1 MKQSRMLLI
10 ALAPFACWGAT
21 AEEEALQQQLDLLR
35 QQLIQQNQALH
46 QLQARL
52 EAVKAAGATTATAGV
67 GAGAAVASTQ
77 QDASRRTPEV
87 GRSTEDL
94 MIEQHN
100 VFDRALTVDVGLS
113 YQHYNRKDLALRGFL
128 ALDAIFLG
136 EINLD
141 RVRSDQWTADVI
153 TRYTLN
159 DRWQLEL
166 ALPYMFR
173 NTNYQSTGKENSSR
187 DFEEQSVSD
196 GGLGDLSLAIYYRVM
211 AESEDWPDLVWNF
224 RAKAPTGKDPYGIEI
239 NTSESGNLVTP
250 KELAT
255 GNGLWQ
261 LSTGFSL
268 VKTMDPAILFASLNY
283 GHSLKQDFDDIS
295 YQPGNQPGSIQLGD
309 WYEYGL
315 GRIRSQRTLQ
325 PLLQHQPAR
334 HHGVRAGVRRLCHGE
349 GHRLRCQRRQLWHGV
364 DLGHHR
370 QPLHGGQLVC
380 RAHHGCTGLHHRD
393 PLPLP
398 LLALSGPGQVDDK
411 KRGRHNASLFLLPP
425 ACLAGHR

>member
-1 MKQSRMLLI
+1 MKQSTVLLI
-10 ALAPFACWGAT
+10 ALTPFACWGAT
-21 AEEEALQQQLDLLR
+21 AEEEALQQQLDQLR

-52 EAVKAAGATTATAGV
+52 EAVKATGTTAVAAEGAT
-67 GAGAAVASTQ
+67 AAAPSQ
-77 QDASRRTPEV
+77 PDPARRAPEV

-100 VFDRALTVDVGLS
+100 VFDRALTLDFGLS

-141 RVRSDQWTADVI
+141 RVRSDQWTADLV

-166 ALPYMFR
+166 AVPYMYR

-187 DFEEQSVSD
+187 EFEEQTVSD
-196 GGLGDLSLAIYYRVM
+196 GGLGDLSLAIYYRVL
-211 AESEDWPDLVWNF
+211 AEDEDWPDLVWNL

-239 NTSESGNLVTP
+239 MTSESGNLMVP
-250 KELAT
+250 KDLAT

-268 VKTMDPAILFASLNY
+268 VKTMDPAILFANLNY
-283 GHSLKQDFDDIS
+283 GHSLKQDFDDVS
-295 YQPGNQPGSIQLGD
+295 YQPGDQPGSIQLGD

-315 GRIRSQRTLQ
+315 GVAFALNERFSLSFNINQRITLESSQGAEGFDMEKVTGSDANAASFGMGSTWAITDKLSM
-325 PLLQHQPAR
+325 A
-334 HHGVRAGVRRLCHGE
+334 VNWSAGLTTDAPDYSIW
-349 GHRLRCQRRQLWHGV
+349 LRFPYR
-364 DLGHHR
+364 
-370 QPLHGGQLVC
+370 
-380 RAHHGCTGLHHRD
+380 
-393 PLPLP
+393 
-398 LLALSGPGQVDDK
+398 
-411 KRGRHNASLFLLPP
+411 F
-425 ACLAGHR
+425 

>member
-1 MKQSRMLLI
+1 MKQSTVLLI
-10 ALAPFACWGAT
+10 ALTPFACWGAT
-21 AEEEALQQQLDLLR
+21 AEEEALQQQLDQLR

-52 EAVKAAGATTATAGV
+52 EAVKATGTTAVA
-67 GAGAAVASTQ
+67 AEGAAAAAPSQ
-77 QDASRRTPEV
+77 PDPARRAPEV

-100 VFDRALTVDVGLS
+100 VFDRALTLDFGLS

-141 RVRSDQWTADVI
+141 RVRSDQWTADLV

-166 ALPYMFR
+166 AVPYMYR

-187 DFEEQSVSD
+187 EFEEQTVSD
-196 GGLGDLSLAIYYRVM
+196 GGLGDLSLAIYYRVL
-211 AESEDWPDLVWNF
+211 AEDEDWPDLVWNL

-239 NTSESGNLVTP
+239 MTSESGNLMVP
-250 KELAT
+250 KDLAT

-268 VKTMDPAILFASLNY
+268 VKTMDPAILFANLNY
-283 GHSLKQDFDDIS
+283 GHSLKQDFDDVS
-295 YQPGNQPGSIQLGD
+295 YQPGDQPGSIQLGD

-315 GRIRSQRTLQ
+315 GVAFALNERFSLSFNINQRITLESSQG
-325 PLLQHQPAR
+325 A
-334 HHGVRAGVRRLCHGE
+334 
-349 GHRLRCQRRQLWHGV
+349 
-364 DLGHHR
+364 
-370 QPLHGGQLVC
+370 
-380 RAHHGCTGLHHRD
+380 
-393 PLPLP
+393 
-398 LLALSGPGQVDDK
+398 
-411 KRGRHNASLFLLPP
+411 
-425 ACLAGHR
+425 

>member
-1 MKQSRMLLI
+1 MKQSTVLLI
-10 ALAPFACWGAT
+10 ALTPFACWGAT
-21 AEEEALQQQLDLLR
+21 AEEEALQQQLDQLR

-52 EAVKAAGATTATAGV
+52 EAVKATGTTAVAAEGAT
-67 GAGAAVASTQ
+67 AAAPSQ
-77 QDASRRTPEV
+77 PDPARRAPEV

-100 VFDRALTVDVGLS
+100 VFDRALTLDFGLS
-113 YQHYNRKDLALRGFL
+113 YQHYNRKDLALRGLL
-128 ALDAIFLG
+128 ALYAIFLG

-141 RVRSDQWTADVI
+141 RVRSDQWTADLV

-166 ALPYMFR
+166 AVPYMYR

-187 DFEEQSVSD
+187 EFEEQTVSD
-196 GGLGDLSLAIYYRVM
+196 GGLGDLSLAIYYRVL
-211 AESEDWPDLVWNF
+211 AEDEDWPDLVWNL

-239 NTSESGNLVTP
+239 ITSESGNLMVP
-250 KELAT
+250 KDLAT

-295 YQPGNQPGSIQLGD
+295 YQPRNQPGSIQLGD

-315 GRIRSQRTLQ
+315 GVAFALNERFSLSFNINQRITLESSQGAEGFDMEKVTASDANAASFGMGSTWAITDKLSM
-325 PLLQHQPAR
+325 A
-334 HHGVRAGVRRLCHGE
+334 VNWSAGLTTDAPDYSIG
-349 GHRLRCQRRQLWHGV
+349 LRFPYR
-364 DLGHHR
+364 
-370 QPLHGGQLVC
+370 
-380 RAHHGCTGLHHRD
+380 
-393 PLPLP
+393 
-398 LLALSGPGQVDDK
+398 
-411 KRGRHNASLFLLPP
+411 F
-425 ACLAGHR
+425 

>member
-1 MKQSRMLLI
+1 MKQSTMLLI
-10 ALAPFACWGAT
+10 ALTPFTCWGAT
-21 AEEEALQQQLDLLR
+21 AEEEALQQQLDQLR

-52 EAVKAAGATTATAGV
+52 EAVKASGATPAATAG
-67 GAGAAVASTQ
+67 GASGAAVA
-77 QDASRRTPEV
+77 ASSQPDTARRTPEV

-100 VFDRALTVDVGLS
+100 VFDRALTLDFGLS

-141 RVRSDQWTADVI
+141 RVRSDQWTADLV

-166 ALPYMFR
+166 AVPYMYR

-196 GGLGDLSLAIYYRVM
+196 GGLGDLSLAIYYRVL
-211 AESEDWPDLVWNF
+211 AEDEDWPDLVWNL
-224 RAKAPTGKDPYGIEI
+224 RAKAPTGKDPYGIELI
-239 NTSESGNLVTP
+239 TSESGNLMVP

-268 VKTMDPAILFASLNY
+268 VKTLDPAILFAKLNY
-283 GHSLKQDFDDIS
+283 GHSLKQDFDDVS
-295 YQPGNQPGSIQLGD
+295 YQPGDQPGSIQLGD

-315 GRIRSQRTLQ
+315 GVAFALNERFSLSFNINQRITLESSQGAEGFDMEKVTGSDANAASFGMGSTWAITDKLSM
-325 PLLQHQPAR
+325 A
-334 HHGVRAGVRRLCHGE
+334 VNWSAGLTTDAPDYSIG
-349 GHRLRCQRRQLWHGV
+349 LRFPYR
-364 DLGHHR
+364 
-370 QPLHGGQLVC
+370 
-380 RAHHGCTGLHHRD
+380 
-393 PLPLP
+393 
-398 LLALSGPGQVDDK
+398 
-411 KRGRHNASLFLLPP
+411 F
-425 ACLAGHR
+425 

>member
-1 MKQSRMLLI
+1 MKQSTVLLI
-10 ALAPFACWGAT
+10 ALTPFACWGAT
-21 AEEEALQQQLDLLR
+21 AEEEALQQQLDQLR

-52 EAVKAAGATTATAGV
+52 EAVKATGATTVAAEGAAATAPSQPDP
-67 GAGAAVASTQ
+67 A
-77 QDASRRTPEV
+77 RRAPEV

-100 VFDRALTVDVGLS
+100 VFDRALTLDFGLS

-141 RVRSDQWTADVI
+141 RVRSDQWTADLV

-166 ALPYMFR
+166 AVPYMYR

-187 DFEEQSVSD
+187 EFEEQTVSD
-196 GGLGDLSLAIYYRVM
+196 GGLGDLSLAIYYRVL
-211 AESEDWPDLVWNF
+211 AEDEDWPDLVWNL

-239 NTSESGNLVTP
+239 MTSESGNLMVP
-250 KELAT
+250 KDLAT

-268 VKTMDPAILFASLNY
+268 VKTMDPAILFANLNY
-283 GHSLKQDFDDIS
+283 GHSLKQDFDDVS
-295 YQPGNQPGSIQLGD
+295 YQPGDQPGSIQLGD

-315 GRIRSQRTLQ
+315 GVAFALNERFSLSFNINQRITLESSQGAEGFDMEKVTGSDANAASFGMGSTWAITDKLSM
-325 PLLQHQPAR
+325 A
-334 HHGVRAGVRRLCHGE
+334 VNWSAGLTTDAPDYSIG
-349 GHRLRCQRRQLWHGV
+349 LRFPYR
-364 DLGHHR
+364 
-370 QPLHGGQLVC
+370 
-380 RAHHGCTGLHHRD
+380 
-393 PLPLP
+393 
-398 LLALSGPGQVDDK
+398 
-411 KRGRHNASLFLLPP
+411 F
-425 ACLAGHR
+425 

>member
-1 MKQSRMLLI
+1 MKQSTMLLI
-10 ALAPFACWGAT
+10 ALTPFTCWGAT
-21 AEEEALQQQLDLLR
+21 AEEEALQQQLDQLR

-52 EAVKAAGATTATAGV
+52 EAVKASGATPAATAG
-67 GAGAAVASTQ
+67 GASGAAVA
-77 QDASRRTPEV
+77 ASSQPDTTRRTPEV

-100 VFDRALTVDVGLS
+100 VFDRALTLDFGLS

-141 RVRSDQWTADVI
+141 RVRSDQWTADLV

-166 ALPYMFR
+166 AVPYMYR

-196 GGLGDLSLAIYYRVM
+196 GGLGDLSLAIYYRVL
-211 AESEDWPDLVWNF
+211 AEDEDWPDLVWNL
-224 RAKAPTGKDPYGIEI
+224 RAKAPTGKDPYGIELI
-239 NTSESGNLVTP
+239 TSESGNLMVP

-268 VKTMDPAILFASLNY
+268 VKTLDPAILFANLNY
-283 GHSLKQDFDDIS
+283 GHSLKQDFDDVS
-295 YQPGNQPGSIQLGD
+295 YQPGDQPGSIQLGD

-315 GRIRSQRTLQ
+315 GVAFALNERFSLSFNINQRITLESSQGAEGFDMEKVTGSDANAASFGMGSTWAITDKLSM
-325 PLLQHQPAR
+325 A
-334 HHGVRAGVRRLCHGE
+334 VNWSAGLTTDAPDYSIG
-349 GHRLRCQRRQLWHGV
+349 LRFPYR
-364 DLGHHR
+364 
-370 QPLHGGQLVC
+370 
-380 RAHHGCTGLHHRD
+380 
-393 PLPLP
+393 
-398 LLALSGPGQVDDK
+398 
-411 KRGRHNASLFLLPP
+411 F
-425 ACLAGHR
+425 

>member
-1 MKQSRMLLI
+1 MKQSTMLLI
-10 ALAPFACWGAT
+10 ALTPFTCWGAT
-21 AEEEALQQQLDLLR
+21 AEEEALQQQLDQLR

-52 EAVKAAGATTATAGV
+52 EAVKASGATPAATAG
-67 GAGAAVASTQ
+67 GASGAAVA
-77 QDASRRTPEV
+77 ASSQPDTARRTPEV

-100 VFDRALTVDVGLS
+100 VFDRALTLDFGLS

-141 RVRSDQWTADVI
+141 RVRSDQWTADLV

-166 ALPYMFR
+166 AVPYMYR

-196 GGLGDLSLAIYYRVM
+196 GGLGDLSLAIYYRVL
-211 AESEDWPDLVWNF
+211 AEDEDWPDLVWNL
-224 RAKAPTGKDPYGIEI
+224 RAKAPTGKDPYGIELM
-239 NTSESGNLVTP
+239 TSESGNLMVP

-268 VKTMDPAILFASLNY
+268 VKTLDPAILFANLNY
-283 GHSLKQDFDDIS
+283 GHSLKQDFDDVS
-295 YQPGNQPGSIQLGD
+295 YQPGDQPGSIQLGD

-315 GRIRSQRTLQ
+315 GVAFALNERFSLSFNINQRITLESSQGAEGFDMEKVTGSDANAASFGMGSTWAITDKLSM
-325 PLLQHQPAR
+325 A
-334 HHGVRAGVRRLCHGE
+334 VNWSAGLTTDAPDYSLG
-349 GHRLRCQRRQLWHGV
+349 LRFPYR
-364 DLGHHR
+364 
-370 QPLHGGQLVC
+370 
-380 RAHHGCTGLHHRD
+380 
-393 PLPLP
+393 
-398 LLALSGPGQVDDK
+398 
-411 KRGRHNASLFLLPP
+411 F
-425 ACLAGHR
+425 

>member
-1 MKQSRMLLI
+1 MKQSTVLLI
-10 ALAPFACWGAT
+10 ALTPFACWGAT
-21 AEEEALQQQLDLLR
+21 AEEEALQQQLDQLR

-52 EAVKAAGATTATAGV
+52 EAVKATGTTAVAAEGAT
-67 GAGAAVASTQ
+67 AAAPSQ
-77 QDASRRTPEV
+77 PDPARRAPEV

-100 VFDRALTVDVGLS
+100 VFDRALTLDFGLS

-141 RVRSDQWTADVI
+141 RVRSDQWTADLV

-166 ALPYMFR
+166 AVPYMYR

-187 DFEEQSVSD
+187 EFEEQTVSD
-196 GGLGDLSLAIYYRVM
+196 GGLGDLSLAIYYRVL
-211 AESEDWPDLVWNF
+211 AEDEDWPDLVWNL
-224 RAKAPTGKDPYGIEI
+224 RAKAPAGKDPYRIEI
-239 NTSESGNLVTP
+239 ITSESGNLMVP
-250 KELAT
+250 KDLAT

-268 VKTMDPAILFASLNY
+268 VKTMDPAILFANLNY
-283 GHSLKQDFDDIS
+283 GHSLKQDFDDVS
-295 YQPGNQPGSIQLGD
+295 YQPGDQPGSIQLGD

-315 GRIRSQRTLQ
+315 GVAFALNERFSLSFNINQRITLESSQGAEGFDMEKVTGSDANAASFGMGSTWAITDKLSM
-325 PLLQHQPAR
+325 A
-334 HHGVRAGVRRLCHGE
+334 VNWSAGLTTDAPDYNIG
-349 GHRLRCQRRQLWHGV
+349 LRFPYR
-364 DLGHHR
+364 
-370 QPLHGGQLVC
+370 
-380 RAHHGCTGLHHRD
+380 
-393 PLPLP
+393 
-398 LLALSGPGQVDDK
+398 
-411 KRGRHNASLFLLPP
+411 F
-425 ACLAGHR
+425 

>member
-1 MKQSRMLLI
+1 MKQSTMLLI
-10 ALAPFACWGAT
+10 ALTPFTCWGAT
-21 AEEEALQQQLDLLR
+21 AEEEALQQQLDQLR

-52 EAVKAAGATTATAGV
+52 EAVKASGATPAATAG
-67 GAGAAVASTQ
+67 GASGAAVA
-77 QDASRRTPEV
+77 ASSQPDTARRTPEV

-100 VFDRALTVDVGLS
+100 VFDRALTLDFGLS

-141 RVRSDQWTADVI
+141 RVRSDQWTADLV

-166 ALPYMFR
+166 AVPYMYR

-196 GGLGDLSLAIYYRVM
+196 GGLGDLSLAIYYRVL
-211 AESEDWPDLVWNF
+211 AEDEDWPDLVWNL

-239 NTSESGNLVTP
+239 MTSESGNLMVP
-250 KELAT
+250 KDLAT

-268 VKTMDPAILFASLNY
+268 VKTLDPAILFANLNY
-283 GHSLKQDFDDIS
+283 GHSLKQDFDDVS
-295 YQPGNQPGSIQLGD
+295 YQPGDQPGSIQLGD

-315 GRIRSQRTLQ
+315 GVAFALNERFSLSFNINQRITLESSQGAEGFDMEKVTGSDANAASFGMGSTWAITDKLSM
-325 PLLQHQPAR
+325 A
-334 HHGVRAGVRRLCHGE
+334 VNWSAGLTTDAPDYSIG
-349 GHRLRCQRRQLWHGV
+349 LRFPYR
-364 DLGHHR
+364 
-370 QPLHGGQLVC
+370 
-380 RAHHGCTGLHHRD
+380 
-393 PLPLP
+393 
-398 LLALSGPGQVDDK
+398 
-411 KRGRHNASLFLLPP
+411 F
-425 ACLAGHR
+425 

>member
-1 MKQSRMLLI
+1 MKQSTMLLI
-10 ALAPFACWGAT
+10 ALTPFACWGAT
-21 AEEEALQQQLDLLR
+21 AEEEALQQQLDQLR

-52 EAVKAAGATTATAGV
+52 EAVKATGATTVAAE
-67 GAGAAVASTQ
+67 GAAAAAPSQ
-77 QDASRRTPEV
+77 PDPARRAPEV

-100 VFDRALTVDVGLS
+100 VFDRALTLDFGLS

-141 RVRSDQWTADVI
+141 RVRSDQWTADLV

-166 ALPYMFR
+166 AVPYMYR

-187 DFEEQSVSD
+187 EFEEQTVSD
-196 GGLGDLSLAIYYRVM
+196 GGLGDLSLAIYYRVL
-211 AESEDWPDLVWNF
+211 AEDEDWPDLVWNL

-239 NTSESGNLVTP
+239 MTSESGNLMVP
-250 KELAT
+250 KDLAT

-268 VKTMDPAILFASLNY
+268 VKTMDPAILFANLNY
-283 GHSLKQDFDDIS
+283 GHSLKQDFDDVS
-295 YQPGNQPGSIQLGD
+295 YQPGDQPGSIQLGD

-315 GRIRSQRTLQ
+315 GVAFALNERFSLSFNINQRITLESSQGAEGFDMEKVTGSDANAASFGMGSTWAITDKLSM
-325 PLLQHQPAR
+325 A
-334 HHGVRAGVRRLCHGE
+334 VNWSAGLTTDAPDYSIG
-349 GHRLRCQRRQLWHGV
+349 LRFPYR
-364 DLGHHR
+364 
-370 QPLHGGQLVC
+370 
-380 RAHHGCTGLHHRD
+380 
-393 PLPLP
+393 
-398 LLALSGPGQVDDK
+398 
-411 KRGRHNASLFLLPP
+411 F
-425 ACLAGHR
+425 

>member
-1 MKQSRMLLI
+1 MKQSTVLLI
-10 ALAPFACWGAT
+10 ALTPFACWGAT
-21 AEEEALQQQLDLLR
+21 AEEEALQQQLDQLR

-52 EAVKAAGATTATAGV
+52 EAVKATGTTAVA
-67 GAGAAVASTQ
+67 AEGAAAAAPSQ
-77 QDASRRTPEV
+77 PDPARRAPEV

-100 VFDRALTVDVGLS
+100 VFDRALTLDFGLS

-141 RVRSDQWTADVI
+141 RVRSDQWTADLV

-166 ALPYMFR
+166 AVPYMYR

-187 DFEEQSVSD
+187 EFEEQTVSD
-196 GGLGDLSLAIYYRVM
+196 GGLGDLSLAIYYRVL
-211 AESEDWPDLVWNF
+211 AEDEDWPDLVWNL

-239 NTSESGNLVTP
+239 MTSESGNLMVP
-250 KELAT
+250 KDLAT

-268 VKTMDPAILFASLNY
+268 VKTMDPAILFANLNY
-283 GHSLKQDFDDIS
+283 GHSLKQDFDDVS
-295 YQPGNQPGSIQLGD
+295 YQPGDQPGSIQLGD

-315 GRIRSQRTLQ
+315 GVAFALNERFSLSFNINQRITLESSQGAEGFDMEKVTGSDANAASFGMGSTWAITDKLSM
-325 PLLQHQPAR
+325 A
-334 HHGVRAGVRRLCHGE
+334 VNWSAGLTTDAPDYNIG
-349 GHRLRCQRRQLWHGV
+349 LRFPYR
-364 DLGHHR
+364 
-370 QPLHGGQLVC
+370 
-380 RAHHGCTGLHHRD
+380 
-393 PLPLP
+393 
-398 LLALSGPGQVDDK
+398 
-411 KRGRHNASLFLLPP
+411 F
-425 ACLAGHR
+425 

>member
-1 MKQSRMLLI
+1 MKQSTMLLI
-10 ALAPFACWGAT
+10 ALTPFTCWGAT
-21 AEEEALQQQLDLLR
+21 AEEEALQQQLDQLR

-52 EAVKAAGATTATAGV
+52 EAVKASGATPAATAG
-67 GAGAAVASTQ
+67 GASGAAVA
-77 QDASRRTPEV
+77 ASSQPDTARRTPEV

-100 VFDRALTVDVGLS
+100 VFDRALTLDFGLS

-141 RVRSDQWTADVI
+141 RVRSDQWTADLV

-166 ALPYMFR
+166 AVPYMYR

-196 GGLGDLSLAIYYRVM
+196 GGLGDLSLAIYYRVL
-211 AESEDWPDLVWNF
+211 AEDEDWPDLVWNL
-224 RAKAPTGKDPYGIEI
+224 RAKAPTGKDPYGIELI
-239 NTSESGNLVTP
+239 TSESGNLMVP

-268 VKTMDPAILFASLNY
+268 VKTLDPAILFANLNY
-283 GHSLKQDFDDIS
+283 GHSLKQDFDDVS
-295 YQPGNQPGSIQLGD
+295 YQPGDQPGSIQLGD

-315 GRIRSQRTLQ
+315 GVAFALNERFSLSFNINQRITLESSQGAEGFDMEKVTGSDANAASFGMGSTWAISDNLSM
-325 PLLQHQPAR
+325 A
-334 HHGVRAGVRRLCHGE
+334 VNWSAGLTTDAPDYSIG
-349 GHRLRCQRRQLWHGV
+349 LRFPYR
-364 DLGHHR
+364 
-370 QPLHGGQLVC
+370 
-380 RAHHGCTGLHHRD
+380 
-393 PLPLP
+393 
-398 LLALSGPGQVDDK
+398 
-411 KRGRHNASLFLLPP
+411 F
-425 ACLAGHR
+425 

>member
-1 MKQSRMLLI
+1 MKQSTVLLI
-10 ALAPFACWGAT
+10 ALTPFACWGAT
-21 AEEEALQQQLDLLR
+21 AEEEALQQQLDQLR

-52 EAVKAAGATTATAGV
+52 EAVKATGTTAVA
-67 GAGAAVASTQ
+67 AEGAAAAAPSQ
-77 QDASRRTPEV
+77 PDPARRAPEV

-100 VFDRALTVDVGLS
+100 VFDRALTLDFGLS

-141 RVRSDQWTADVI
+141 RVRSDQWTADLV
-153 TRYTLN
+153 TRYTLT

-166 ALPYMFR
+166 AVPYMYR

-187 DFEEQSVSD
+187 EFEEQTVSD
-196 GGLGDLSLAIYYRVM
+196 GGLGDLSLAIYYRVL
-211 AESEDWPDLVWNF
+211 AEDEDWPDLVWNL

-239 NTSESGNLVTP
+239 MTSESGNLMVP
-250 KELAT
+250 KDLAT

-268 VKTMDPAILFASLNY
+268 VRTMDPAILFANLNY
-283 GHSLKQDFDDIS
+283 GHSLKQDFDDVS
-295 YQPGNQPGSIQLGD
+295 YQPGDQPGSIQLGD

-315 GRIRSQRTLQ
+315 GVAFALNERFSLSFNINQRITLESSQGAEGFDMEKVTGSDANAASFGMGSTWAITDKLSM
-325 PLLQHQPAR
+325 A
-334 HHGVRAGVRRLCHGE
+334 VNWSAGLTTDAPDYSIG
-349 GHRLRCQRRQLWHGV
+349 LRFPYR
-364 DLGHHR
+364 
-370 QPLHGGQLVC
+370 
-380 RAHHGCTGLHHRD
+380 
-393 PLPLP
+393 
-398 LLALSGPGQVDDK
+398 
-411 KRGRHNASLFLLPP
+411 F
-425 ACLAGHR
+425 

>member
-1 MKQSRMLLI
+1 MKQSTMLLI
-10 ALAPFACWGAT
+10 ALTPFTCWGAT
-21 AEEEALQQQLDLLR
+21 AEEEALQQQLDQLR

-52 EAVKAAGATTATAGV
+52 EAVKASGATPAATAG
-67 GAGAAVASTQ
+67 GASGAAVA
-77 QDASRRTPEV
+77 ASSQPDTARRTPEV

-100 VFDRALTVDVGLS
+100 VFDRALTLDFGLS

-141 RVRSDQWTADVI
+141 RVRSDQWTADLV

-166 ALPYMFR
+166 AVPYMYR

-196 GGLGDLSLAIYYRVM
+196 GGLGDLSLAIYYRVL
-211 AESEDWPDLVWNF
+211 AEDEDWPDLVWNL
-224 RAKAPTGKDPYGIEI
+224 RAKAPTGKDPYGIELI
-239 NTSESGNLVTP
+239 TSESGNLMVP

-268 VKTMDPAILFASLNY
+268 VKTLDPAILFANLNY
-283 GHSLKQDFDDIS
+283 GHSLKQDFDDVS
-295 YQPGNQPGSIQLGD
+295 YQPGDQPGSIQLGD

-315 GRIRSQRTLQ
+315 GVAFALNERFSLSFNINQRITLESSQGAEGFDMEKVTGSDANAASFGMGSTWAITDKLSM
-325 PLLQHQPAR
+325 A
-334 HHGVRAGVRRLCHGE
+334 VNWSAGLTTDAPDYSIG
-349 GHRLRCQRRQLWHGV
+349 LRFPYR
-364 DLGHHR
+364 
-370 QPLHGGQLVC
+370 
-380 RAHHGCTGLHHRD
+380 
-393 PLPLP
+393 
-398 LLALSGPGQVDDK
+398 
-411 KRGRHNASLFLLPP
+411 F
-425 ACLAGHR
+425 

>member
-1 MKQSRMLLI
+1 MKQSTVLLI
-10 ALAPFACWGAT
+10 ALTPFACWGAT
-21 AEEEALQQQLDLLR
+21 AEEEALQQQLDQLR

-52 EAVKAAGATTATAGV
+52 EAVKATGTTAVA
-67 GAGAAVASTQ
+67 AEGAAAAAPSQ
-77 QDASRRTPEV
+77 PDPARRAPEV

-100 VFDRALTVDVGLS
+100 VFDRALTLDFGLS

-141 RVRSDQWTADVI
+141 RVRSDQWTADLV

-166 ALPYMFR
+166 AVPYMYR

-187 DFEEQSVSD
+187 EFEEQTVSD
-196 GGLGDLSLAIYYRVM
+196 GGLGDLSLAIYYRVL
-211 AESEDWPDLVWNF
+211 AEDEDWPDLVWNV

-239 NTSESGNLVTP
+239 MTSESGNLMVP
-250 KELAT
+250 KDLAT

-268 VKTMDPAILFASLNY
+268 VKTMDPAILFANLNY
-283 GHSLKQDFDDIS
+283 GHSLKQDFDDVS
-295 YQPGNQPGSIQLGD
+295 YQPGDQPGSIQLGD

-315 GRIRSQRTLQ
+315 GVAFALNERFSLSFNINQRITLESSQGAEGFDMEKVTGSDANAASFGMGSTWAITDKLSM
-325 PLLQHQPAR
+325 A
-334 HHGVRAGVRRLCHGE
+334 VNWSAGLTTDAPDYSIG
-349 GHRLRCQRRQLWHGV
+349 LRFPYR
-364 DLGHHR
+364 
-370 QPLHGGQLVC
+370 
-380 RAHHGCTGLHHRD
+380 
-393 PLPLP
+393 
-398 LLALSGPGQVDDK
+398 
-411 KRGRHNASLFLLPP
+411 F
-425 ACLAGHR
+425 

>member
-1 MKQSRMLLI
+1 MKQSTVLLI
-10 ALAPFACWGAT
+10 ALTPFTCWGAT
-21 AEEEALQQQLDLLR
+21 AEEEALQQQLDQLR

-52 EAVKAAGATTATAGV
+52 EAVKATGTTAVA
-67 GAGAAVASTQ
+67 AEGAAAAAPSQ
-77 QDASRRTPEV
+77 PDPARRAPEV

-100 VFDRALTVDVGLS
+100 VFDRALTLDFGLS

-141 RVRSDQWTADVI
+141 RVRSDQWTADLV

-166 ALPYMFR
+166 AVPYMYR

-187 DFEEQSVSD
+187 EFEEQTVSD
-196 GGLGDLSLAIYYRVM
+196 GGLGDLSLAIYYRVL
-211 AESEDWPDLVWNF
+211 AENEDWPDLVWNL

-239 NTSESGNLVTP
+239 ITSESGNLMVP
-250 KELAT
+250 KDLAT

-268 VKTMDPAILFASLNY
+268 VKTMDPAILFANLNY
-283 GHSLKQDFDDIS
+283 GHSLKQDFDDVS
-295 YQPGNQPGSIQLGD
+295 YQPGDQPGSIQLGD

-315 GRIRSQRTLQ
+315 GVAFALNERFSLSFNINQRITLESSQGAEGFDMEKVTGSDANAASFGMGSTWAITDKLSM
-325 PLLQHQPAR
+325 A
-334 HHGVRAGVRRLCHGE
+334 VNWSAGLTTDAPDYSIG
-349 GHRLRCQRRQLWHGV
+349 LRFPYR
-364 DLGHHR
+364 
-370 QPLHGGQLVC
+370 
-380 RAHHGCTGLHHRD
+380 
-393 PLPLP
+393 
-398 LLALSGPGQVDDK
+398 
-411 KRGRHNASLFLLPP
+411 F
-425 ACLAGHR
+425 

>member
-1 MKQSRMLLI
+1 MKQSTMLLI
-10 ALAPFACWGAT
+10 ALTPFTCWGAT
-21 AEEEALQQQLDLLR
+21 AEEEALQQQLDQLR

-52 EAVKAAGATTATAGV
+52 EAVKAAGTTTTTAGTA
-67 GAGAAVASTQ
+67 AGTAAVA
-77 QDASRRTPEV
+77 ASSQSDPARRTPEA

-94 MIEQHN
+94 MLEQHN
-100 VFDRALTVDVGLS
+100 VFDRALTFDFGLS

-141 RVRSDQWTADVI
+141 RVRSDQWTADLV

-166 ALPYMFR
+166 AIPYMYR

-196 GGLGDLSLAIYYRVM
+196 GGLGDLSLAVYYRVL
-211 AESEDWPDLVWNF
+211 AEDEDWPDLVWNV
-224 RAKAPTGKDPYGIEI
+224 RAKAPTGKDPYGTEFES
-239 NTSESGNLVTP
+239 SESGNLMTP

-268 VKTMDPAILFASLNY
+268 VKTLDPAILFANLNY

-295 YQPGNQPGSIQLGD
+295 YQPGEQPGSIQLGD

-315 GRIRSQRTLQ
+315 GVAFALNERFSLSFNVNQRITLESEQ
-325 PLLQHQPAR
+325 GAEGFDMEKVTGSDANAASFGMGSTWAITDQLSMA
-334 HHGVRAGVRRLCHGE
+334 VNWSAGLTTDAPDYSIG
-349 GHRLRCQRRQLWHGV
+349 LRFPYR
-364 DLGHHR
+364 
-370 QPLHGGQLVC
+370 
-380 RAHHGCTGLHHRD
+380 
-393 PLPLP
+393 
-398 LLALSGPGQVDDK
+398 
-411 KRGRHNASLFLLPP
+411 F
-425 ACLAGHR
+425 

>member
-1 MKQSRMLLI
+1 MKQSTMLLLT
-10 ALAPFACWGAT
+10 LAPLTCWGAT
-21 AEEEALQQQLDLLR
+21 AEEEALQQQLDQLR
-35 QQLIQQNQALH
+35 QQLILQNQALH

-52 EAVKAAGATTATAGV
+52 EAVKAASATTTAAAATGGAVAATA
-67 GAGAAVASTQ
+67 SQPEPT
-77 QDASRRTPEV
+77 RRTPEA

-94 MIEQHN
+94 MLEQHN
-100 VFDRALTVDVGLS
+100 VFDRALTFDFGLS

-141 RVRSDQWTADVI
+141 RVRSDQWTADLV

-159 DRWQLEL
+159 DSWQLEL
-166 ALPYMFR
+166 AVPYMMR

-187 DFEEQSVSD
+187 DFEEKSVSD

-211 AESEDWPDLVWNF
+211 AEDEDWPDLVWNL
-224 RAKAPTGKDPYGIEI
+224 RAKAPTGKDPYGIEFES
-239 NTSESGNLVTP
+239 SESGNLVTP

-268 VKTMDPAILFASLNY
+268 VKTLDPAILFANLNY

-295 YQPGNQPGSIQLGD
+295 YQPGEQPGSIQLGD

-315 GRIRSQRTLQ
+315 GVAFALNERFSLSFNVNQRISQEAEQGSEGFDMEKVTGSDANAASFGMGSTWAMTDRLSMAVNWSAGLTTDA
-325 PLLQHQPAR
+325 PDYSI
-334 HHGVRAGVRRLCHGE
+334 GVRFPYR
-349 GHRLRCQRRQLWHGV
+349 
-364 DLGHHR
+364 
-370 QPLHGGQLVC
+370 
-380 RAHHGCTGLHHRD
+380 
-393 PLPLP
+393 
-398 LLALSGPGQVDDK
+398 
-411 KRGRHNASLFLLPP
+411 F
-425 ACLAGHR
+425 

>member
-1 MKQSRMLLI
+1 MKQSTMLLI
-10 ALAPFACWGAT
+10 ALTPFTCWGAT
-21 AEEEALQQQLDLLR
+21 AEEEALQQQLDQLR

-52 EAVKAAGATTATAGV
+52 EAVKASGATPAATAG
-67 GAGAAVASTQ
+67 GASGAAVA
-77 QDASRRTPEV
+77 ASSQPDTARRTPEV

-100 VFDRALTVDVGLS
+100 VFDRALTLDFGLS

-141 RVRSDQWTADVI
+141 RVRSDQWTADLV

-166 ALPYMFR
+166 AVPYMYR

-196 GGLGDLSLAIYYRVM
+196 GGLGDLSLAIYYRVL
-211 AESEDWPDLVWNF
+211 AEDEDWPDLVWNL
-224 RAKAPTGKDPYGIEI
+224 RAKAPTGKDPYGIELM
-239 NTSESGNLVTP
+239 TSESGNLMVP

-268 VKTMDPAILFASLNY
+268 VKTLDPAILFANLNY
-283 GHSLKQDFDDIS
+283 GHSLKQDFDDVS
-295 YQPGNQPGSIQLGD
+295 YQPGDQPGSIQLGD

-315 GRIRSQRTLQ
+315 GVAFALNERFSLSFNINQRITLESSQGAEGFDMEKVTGSDANAASFGMGSTWAITDKLSM
-325 PLLQHQPAR
+325 A
-334 HHGVRAGVRRLCHGE
+334 VNWSAGLTTDAPDYSIG
-349 GHRLRCQRRQLWHGV
+349 LRFPYR
-364 DLGHHR
+364 
-370 QPLHGGQLVC
+370 
-380 RAHHGCTGLHHRD
+380 
-393 PLPLP
+393 
-398 LLALSGPGQVDDK
+398 
-411 KRGRHNASLFLLPP
+411 F
-425 ACLAGHR
+425 

>member
-1 MKQSRMLLI
+1 MKQSTLLLI
-10 ALAPFACWGAT
+10 ALTPLTCWGAT
-21 AEEEALQQQLDLLR
+21 AEEEALQQQLDQLR

-52 EAVKAAGATTATAGV
+52 EAVKAAGATTATAAGA
-67 GAGAAVASTQ
+67 GAGAAAAATTQ
-77 QDASRRTPEV
+77 SDPARRAPEV

-94 MIEQHN
+94 MLEQHN
-100 VFDRALTVDVGLS
+100 VFDRALTLDFGLS

-141 RVRSDQWTADVI
+141 RIRSDQWTADLV

-166 ALPYMFR
+166 AIPYMYR
-173 NTNYQSTGKENSSR
+173 STNYQSTGKENSSR
-187 DFEEQSVSD
+187 EFEEQSVSD
-196 GGLGDLSLAIYYRVM
+196 GGLGDMSLAVYYRVM
-211 AESEDWPDLVWNF
+211 AETEDWPDLVWNV

-239 NTSESGNLVTP
+239 ETSDSGNLMTP

-268 VKTMDPAILFASLNY
+268 VKTLDPAILFANLNY
-283 GHSLKQDFDDIS
+283 GHSLKQDFDDVS
-295 YQPGNQPGSIQLGD
+295 YQPGDQPGSIQLGD

-315 GRIRSQRTLQ
+315 GVAFALNERFSLSFNINQRITLESEQ
-325 PLLQHQPAR
+325 GAEGFDMEKVTGSDANAASFGMGSTWAVTDNLSMA
-334 HHGVRAGVRRLCHGE
+334 VNWSAGLTTDAPDYNIGIRFPYR
-349 GHRLRCQRRQLWHGV
+349 
-364 DLGHHR
+364 
-370 QPLHGGQLVC
+370 
-380 RAHHGCTGLHHRD
+380 
-393 PLPLP
+393 
-398 LLALSGPGQVDDK
+398 
-411 KRGRHNASLFLLPP
+411 F
-425 ACLAGHR
+425 

>member
-1 MKQSRMLLI
+1 MKQSTVLLI
-10 ALAPFACWGAT
+10 ALTPFACWGAT
-21 AEEEALQQQLDLLR
+21 AEEEALQQQLDQLR

-52 EAVKAAGATTATAGV
+52 EAVKATGTTAVA
-67 GAGAAVASTQ
+67 AEGAAAAAPSQ
-77 QDASRRTPEV
+77 PDPARRAPEV

-100 VFDRALTVDVGLS
+100 VFDRALTLDFGLS

-141 RVRSDQWTADVI
+141 RVRSDQWTADLV

-166 ALPYMFR
+166 AVPYMYR

-187 DFEEQSVSD
+187 EFEEQTVSD
-196 GGLGDLSLAIYYRVM
+196 GGLGDLSLAIYYRVL
-211 AESEDWPDLVWNF
+211 AEDEDWPDLVWNL

-239 NTSESGNLVTP
+239 MTSESGNLMVP
-250 KELAT
+250 KDLAT

-268 VKTMDPAILFASLNY
+268 VKTMDPAILFANLNY
-283 GHSLKQDFDDIS
+283 GHSLKQDFDDVS
-295 YQPGNQPGSIQLGD
+295 YQPGDQPGSIQLGD

-315 GRIRSQRTLQ
+315 GVAFALNERFSLSFNINQRITLESSQGAEGFDMEKVTGSDANAASFGMGSTWAISDNLSM
-325 PLLQHQPAR
+325 A
-334 HHGVRAGVRRLCHGE
+334 VNWSAGLTTDGPDYSI
-349 GHRLRCQRRQLWHGV
+349 GLRFPYR
-364 DLGHHR
+364 
-370 QPLHGGQLVC
+370 
-380 RAHHGCTGLHHRD
+380 
-393 PLPLP
+393 
-398 LLALSGPGQVDDK
+398 
-411 KRGRHNASLFLLPP
+411 F
-425 ACLAGHR
+425 

>member
-1 MKQSRMLLI
+1 MKQSTMLLI
-10 ALAPFACWGAT
+10 AITPFTCWGAT
-21 AEEEALQQQLDLLR
+21 AEEEALQQQLDQLR

-52 EAVKAAGATTATAGV
+52 EAVKASGATPAATAG
-67 GAGAAVASTQ
+67 GASGAAVA
-77 QDASRRTPEV
+77 ASSQPDTARRTPEV

-100 VFDRALTVDVGLS
+100 VFDRALTLDFGLS

-141 RVRSDQWTADVI
+141 RVRSDQWTADLV

-166 ALPYMFR
+166 AVPYMYR

-196 GGLGDLSLAIYYRVM
+196 GGLGDLSLAIYYRVL
-211 AESEDWPDLVWNF
+211 AEDEDWPDLVWNL
-224 RAKAPTGKDPYGIEI
+224 RAKAPTGKDPYGIELI
-239 NTSESGNLVTP
+239 TSESGNLMVP

-268 VKTMDPAILFASLNY
+268 VKTLDPAILFANLNY
-283 GHSLKQDFDDIS
+283 GHSLKQDFDDVS
-295 YQPGNQPGSIQLGD
+295 YQPGDQPGSIQLGD

-315 GRIRSQRTLQ
+315 GVAFALNERFSLSFNINQRITLESSQGAEGFDMEKVTGSDANAASFGMGSTWAITDKLSM
-325 PLLQHQPAR
+325 A
-334 HHGVRAGVRRLCHGE
+334 VNWSAGLTTDAPDYSIG
-349 GHRLRCQRRQLWHGV
+349 LRFPYR
-364 DLGHHR
+364 
-370 QPLHGGQLVC
+370 
-380 RAHHGCTGLHHRD
+380 
-393 PLPLP
+393 
-398 LLALSGPGQVDDK
+398 
-411 KRGRHNASLFLLPP
+411 F
-425 ACLAGHR
+425 

>member
-1 MKQSRMLLI
+1 MKQFPMLLI
-10 ALAPFACWGAT
+10 ALTPFACWGAT
-21 AEEEALQQQLDLLR
+21 AEEEALQQQLDQLR
-35 QQLIQQNQALH
+35 QQLILQNQALH

-52 EAVKAAGATTATAGV
+52 EAVKAAGASAATTGTTSVAATPQSEPV
-67 GAGAAVASTQ
+67 
-77 QDASRRTPEV
+77 RRAPEV

-100 VFDRALTVDVGLS
+100 VFDRAWTLDFGLS

-141 RVRSDQWTADVI
+141 RVRSDQWTADLV

-166 ALPYMFR
+166 AAPYMYR

-187 DFEEQSVSD
+187 DFEEQSVSN

-211 AESEDWPDLVWNF
+211 AEDEDWPDLVWNL
-224 RAKAPTGKDPYGIEI
+224 RAKAPTGKDPYGIELD
-239 NTSESGNLVTP
+239 TSESGNLITP

-268 VKTMDPAILFASLNY
+268 VKTLDPAILFANLNY
-283 GHSLKQDFDDIS
+283 GHSLEGDFDDLS
-295 YQPGNQPGSIQLGD
+295 YQPGDQPGSIQLGD

-315 GRIRSQRTLQ
+315 GVAFALNERFSLSFNINQRITLESEQ
-325 PLLQHQPAR
+325 GAEGFDMEKITGSDANAASFGMGSTWAMTDRLSMA
-334 HHGVRAGVRRLCHGE
+334 VNWSAGLTTDAPDYSIG
-349 GHRLRCQRRQLWHGV
+349 LRFPYR
-364 DLGHHR
+364 
-370 QPLHGGQLVC
+370 
-380 RAHHGCTGLHHRD
+380 
-393 PLPLP
+393 
-398 LLALSGPGQVDDK
+398 
-411 KRGRHNASLFLLPP
+411 F
-425 ACLAGHR
+425 

>member
-1 MKQSRMLLI
+1 MKQSTVLLI
-10 ALAPFACWGAT
+10 ALTPFACWGAT
-21 AEEEALQQQLDLLR
+21 AEEEALQQQLDQLR

-52 EAVKAAGATTATAGV
+52 EAVKATGTTAVA
-67 GAGAAVASTQ
+67 AEGAAAAAPSQ
-77 QDASRRTPEV
+77 PDPARRAPEV

-100 VFDRALTVDVGLS
+100 VFDRALTLDFGLS

-141 RVRSDQWTADVI
+141 RVRSDQWTADLV

-166 ALPYMFR
+166 AVPYMYR

-187 DFEEQSVSD
+187 EFEEQTVSD
-196 GGLGDLSLAIYYRVM
+196 GGLGDLSLAIYYRVL
-211 AESEDWPDLVWNF
+211 AENEDWPDLVWNL

-239 NTSESGNLVTP
+239 ITSESGNLMVP
-250 KELAT
+250 KDLAT

-268 VKTMDPAILFASLNY
+268 VKTMDPAILFANLNY
-283 GHSLKQDFDDIS
+283 GHSLKQDFDDVS
-295 YQPGNQPGSIQLGD
+295 YQPGDQPGSIQLGD

-315 GRIRSQRTLQ
+315 GVAFALNERFSLSFNINQRITLESSQGAEGFDMEKVTGSDANAASFGMGSTWAITDKLSM
-325 PLLQHQPAR
+325 A
-334 HHGVRAGVRRLCHGE
+334 VNWSAGLTTDAPDYSIG
-349 GHRLRCQRRQLWHGV
+349 LRFPYR
-364 DLGHHR
+364 
-370 QPLHGGQLVC
+370 
-380 RAHHGCTGLHHRD
+380 
-393 PLPLP
+393 
-398 LLALSGPGQVDDK
+398 
-411 KRGRHNASLFLLPP
+411 F
-425 ACLAGHR
+425 

>member
-1 MKQSRMLLI
+1 MKQSTMLLI
-10 ALAPFACWGAT
+10 ALTPFTCWGAT
-21 AEEEALQQQLDLLR
+21 AEEEALQQQLDQLR

-52 EAVKAAGATTATAGV
+52 EAVKASGATPAATAG
-67 GAGAAVASTQ
+67 GAGGAAVA
-77 QDASRRTPEV
+77 ASSQPDTARRTPEV

-100 VFDRALTVDVGLS
+100 VFDRALTLDFGLS

-141 RVRSDQWTADVI
+141 RVRSDQWTADLV

-166 ALPYMFR
+166 AVPYMYR

-196 GGLGDLSLAIYYRVM
+196 GGLGDLSLAIYYRVL
-211 AESEDWPDLVWNF
+211 AEDEDWPDLVWNL
-224 RAKAPTGKDPYGIEI
+224 RAKAPTGKDPYGIELI
-239 NTSESGNLVTP
+239 TSESGNLMVP

-268 VKTMDPAILFASLNY
+268 VKTLDPAILFANLNY
-283 GHSLKQDFDDIS
+283 GHSLKQDFDDVS
-295 YQPGNQPGSIQLGD
+295 YQPGDQPGSIQLGD

-315 GRIRSQRTLQ
+315 GVAFALNERFSLSFNINQRITLESSQGAEGFDMEKVTGSDANAASFGMGSTWAITDKLSM
-325 PLLQHQPAR
+325 A
-334 HHGVRAGVRRLCHGE
+334 VNWSAGLTTDAPDYSIG
-349 GHRLRCQRRQLWHGV
+349 LRFPYR
-364 DLGHHR
+364 
-370 QPLHGGQLVC
+370 
-380 RAHHGCTGLHHRD
+380 
-393 PLPLP
+393 
-398 LLALSGPGQVDDK
+398 
-411 KRGRHNASLFLLPP
+411 F
-425 ACLAGHR
+425 

>member
-283 GHSLKQDFDDIS
+283 GHSLQQDFDDIS

-315 GRIRSQRTLQ
+315 GVAFALNERFSLSFNINQRVTMESEQGSEGFAMEKVTGSDANAASFGMGSTWAITDNLSMAVNWSAGLTTDAPDYTIGIRFPYR
-325 PLLQHQPAR
+325 
-334 HHGVRAGVRRLCHGE
+334 
-349 GHRLRCQRRQLWHGV
+349 
-364 DLGHHR
+364 
-370 QPLHGGQLVC
+370 
-380 RAHHGCTGLHHRD
+380 
-393 PLPLP
+393 
-398 LLALSGPGQVDDK
+398 
-411 KRGRHNASLFLLPP
+411 F
-425 ACLAGHR
+425 

>member
-1 MKQSRMLLI
+1 MKQSTMLLLT
-10 ALAPFACWGAT
+10 LAPLTCWGAT
-21 AEEEALQQQLDLLR
+21 AEEEALQQQLDQLR
-35 QQLIQQNQALH
+35 QQLILQNQALH

-52 EAVKAAGATTATAGV
+52 EAVKAASATTTVAAATGGAVAATA
-67 GAGAAVASTQ
+67 SQPEPT
-77 QDASRRTPEV
+77 RRTPEA

-94 MIEQHN
+94 MLEQHN
-100 VFDRALTVDVGLS
+100 VFDRALTFDFGLS

-141 RVRSDQWTADVI
+141 RVRSDQWTADLV

-159 DRWQLEL
+159 DSWQLEL
-166 ALPYMFR
+166 AVPYMMR

-187 DFEEQSVSD
+187 DFEEKSVSD

-211 AESEDWPDLVWNF
+211 AEDEDWPDLVWNL
-224 RAKAPTGKDPYGIEI
+224 RAKAPTGKDPYGIEFES
-239 NTSESGNLVTP
+239 SESGNLVTP

-268 VKTMDPAILFASLNY
+268 VKTLDPAILFANLNY

-295 YQPGNQPGSIQLGD
+295 YQPGEQPGSIQLGD

-315 GRIRSQRTLQ
+315 GVAFALNERFSLSFNVNQRISQEAEQGSEGFDMEKVTGSDANAASFGMGSTWAMTDRLSMAVNWSAGLTTDA
-325 PLLQHQPAR
+325 PDYSI
-334 HHGVRAGVRRLCHGE
+334 GVRFPYR
-349 GHRLRCQRRQLWHGV
+349 
-364 DLGHHR
+364 
-370 QPLHGGQLVC
+370 
-380 RAHHGCTGLHHRD
+380 
-393 PLPLP
+393 
-398 LLALSGPGQVDDK
+398 
-411 KRGRHNASLFLLPP
+411 F
-425 ACLAGHR
+425 

>member
-1 MKQSRMLLI
+1 MKQSTVLLI
-10 ALAPFACWGAT
+10 ALTPFACWGAT
-21 AEEEALQQQLDLLR
+21 AEEEALQQQLDQLR

-52 EAVKAAGATTATAGV
+52 EAVKATGTTAVA
-67 GAGAAVASTQ
+67 AEGAAAAAPSQ
-77 QDASRRTPEV
+77 PDPARRAPEV

-100 VFDRALTVDVGLS
+100 VFDRALTLDFGLS

-141 RVRSDQWTADVI
+141 RVRSDQWTADLV

-166 ALPYMFR
+166 AVPYMYR

-187 DFEEQSVSD
+187 EFEEQTVSD
-196 GGLGDLSLAIYYRVM
+196 GGLGDLSLAIYYRVL
-211 AESEDWPDLVWNF
+211 AEDEDWPDLVWNL

-239 NTSESGNLVTP
+239 MTSESGNLMVP
-250 KELAT
+250 KDLVT

-268 VKTMDPAILFASLNY
+268 VKTMDPAILFANLNY
-283 GHSLKQDFDDIS
+283 GHSLKQDFDDVS
-295 YQPGNQPGSIQLGD
+295 YQPGDQPGSIQLGD

-315 GRIRSQRTLQ
+315 GVAFALNERFSLSFNINQRITLESSQGAEGFDMEKVTGSDANAASFGMGSTWAISDNLSM
-325 PLLQHQPAR
+325 A
-334 HHGVRAGVRRLCHGE
+334 VNWSAGLTTDAPDYSIG
-349 GHRLRCQRRQLWHGV
+349 LRFPYR
-364 DLGHHR
+364 
-370 QPLHGGQLVC
+370 
-380 RAHHGCTGLHHRD
+380 
-393 PLPLP
+393 
-398 LLALSGPGQVDDK
+398 
-411 KRGRHNASLFLLPP
+411 F
-425 ACLAGHR
+425 

>member
-1 MKQSRMLLI
+1 MKQSTVLLI
-10 ALAPFACWGAT
+10 ALTPFACWGAT
-21 AEEEALQQQLDLLR
+21 AEEEALQQQLDQLR

-52 EAVKAAGATTATAGV
+52 EAVKATGATTVAAE
-67 GAGAAVASTQ
+67 GAAAAAAAPSQ
-77 QDASRRTPEV
+77 PDPARRAPEV

-100 VFDRALTVDVGLS
+100 VFDRALTLDFGLS

-141 RVRSDQWTADVI
+141 RVRSDQWTADLV

-166 ALPYMFR
+166 AVPYMYR

-187 DFEEQSVSD
+187 EFEEQTVSD
-196 GGLGDLSLAIYYRVM
+196 GGLGDLSLAIYYRVL
-211 AESEDWPDLVWNF
+211 AEDEDWPDLVWNL

-239 NTSESGNLVTP
+239 MTSESGNLMVP
-250 KELAT
+250 KDLAT

-268 VKTMDPAILFASLNY
+268 VKTMDPAILFANLNY
-283 GHSLKQDFDDIS
+283 GHSLKQDFDDVS
-295 YQPGNQPGSIQLGD
+295 YQPGDQPGSIQLGD

-315 GRIRSQRTLQ
+315 GVAFALNERFSLSFNINQRITLESSQGAEGFDMEKVTGSDANAASFGMGSTWAITDKLSM
-325 PLLQHQPAR
+325 A
-334 HHGVRAGVRRLCHGE
+334 VNWSAGLTTDAPDYSIG
-349 GHRLRCQRRQLWHGV
+349 LRFPYR
-364 DLGHHR
+364 
-370 QPLHGGQLVC
+370 
-380 RAHHGCTGLHHRD
+380 
-393 PLPLP
+393 
-398 LLALSGPGQVDDK
+398 
-411 KRGRHNASLFLLPP
+411 F
-425 ACLAGHR
+425 

>member
-1 MKQSRMLLI
+1 MKQSTVLLI
-10 ALAPFACWGAT
+10 ALTPFACWGAT
-21 AEEEALQQQLDLLR
+21 AEEEALQQQLDQLR

-52 EAVKAAGATTATAGV
+52 EAVKATGATTVAAE
-67 GAGAAVASTQ
+67 GAAAAAAAPSQ
-77 QDASRRTPEV
+77 PDPARRAPEV

-100 VFDRALTVDVGLS
+100 VFDRALTLDFGLS

-141 RVRSDQWTADVI
+141 RVRSDQWTADLV

-166 ALPYMFR
+166 AVPYMYR

-187 DFEEQSVSD
+187 EFEEQTVSD
-196 GGLGDLSLAIYYRVM
+196 GGLGDLSLAIYYRVL
-211 AESEDWPDLVWNF
+211 AEDEDWPDLVWNL

-239 NTSESGNLVTP
+239 ITSESGNLMVP
-250 KELAT
+250 KDLAT

-268 VKTMDPAILFASLNY
+268 VKTMDPAILFANLNY
-283 GHSLKQDFDDIS
+283 GHSLKQDFDDVS
-295 YQPGNQPGSIQLGD
+295 YQPGDQPGSIQLGD

-315 GRIRSQRTLQ
+315 GVAFALNERFSLSFNINQRITLESSQGAEGFDMEKVTGSDANAASFGMGSTWAITDKLSM
-325 PLLQHQPAR
+325 A
-334 HHGVRAGVRRLCHGE
+334 VNWSAGLTTDAPDYSIG
-349 GHRLRCQRRQLWHGV
+349 LRFPYR
-364 DLGHHR
+364 
-370 QPLHGGQLVC
+370 
-380 RAHHGCTGLHHRD
+380 
-393 PLPLP
+393 
-398 LLALSGPGQVDDK
+398 
-411 KRGRHNASLFLLPP
+411 F
-425 ACLAGHR
+425 

>member
-1 MKQSRMLLI
+1 MKQSTVLLI
-10 ALAPFACWGAT
+10 ALTPFACWGAT
-21 AEEEALQQQLDLLR
+21 AEEEALQQQLDQLR

-52 EAVKAAGATTATAGV
+52 EAVKATGATAVA
-67 GAGAAVASTQ
+67 AEGAAAAAPSQ
-77 QDASRRTPEV
+77 PDPARRAPEV

-100 VFDRALTVDVGLS
+100 VFDRALTLDFGLS

-141 RVRSDQWTADVI
+141 RVRSDQWTADLV

-166 ALPYMFR
+166 AVPYMYR

-187 DFEEQSVSD
+187 EFEEQTVSD
-196 GGLGDLSLAIYYRVM
+196 GGLGDLSLAIYYRVL
-211 AESEDWPDLVWNF
+211 AEDEDWPDLVWNL

-239 NTSESGNLVTP
+239 MTSESGNLMVP
-250 KELAT
+250 KDLAT

-268 VKTMDPAILFASLNY
+268 VKTMDPAILFANLNY
-283 GHSLKQDFDDIS
+283 GHSLKQDFDDVS
-295 YQPGNQPGSIQLGD
+295 YQPGDQPGSIQLGD

-315 GRIRSQRTLQ
+315 GVAFALNERFSLSFNINQRITLESSQGAEGFDMEKVTGSDANAASFGMGSTWAITDKLSM
-325 PLLQHQPAR
+325 A
-334 HHGVRAGVRRLCHGE
+334 VNWSAGLTTDAPDYSIG
-349 GHRLRCQRRQLWHGV
+349 LRFPYR
-364 DLGHHR
+364 
-370 QPLHGGQLVC
+370 
-380 RAHHGCTGLHHRD
+380 
-393 PLPLP
+393 
-398 LLALSGPGQVDDK
+398 
-411 KRGRHNASLFLLPP
+411 F
-425 ACLAGHR
+425 